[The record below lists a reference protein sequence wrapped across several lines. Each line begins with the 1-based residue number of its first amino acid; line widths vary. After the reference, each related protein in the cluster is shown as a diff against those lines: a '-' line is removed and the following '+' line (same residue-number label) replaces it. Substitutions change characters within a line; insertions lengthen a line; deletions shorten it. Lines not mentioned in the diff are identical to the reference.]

1 MQGKDG
7 LKRPDRD
14 DTAGEPEPKGYMEVP
29 ASQAVAGERRA
40 GLGTFETSILRA
52 IPHAVI
58 GVKERIIIFA
68 NQAVEAVFG
77 WKPEELMGKT
87 TRVLYRSDEEYEE
100 IGRRGYPRVRTL
112 GTNAEELVCRR
123 RDGSDILCRVSVTRV
138 AGFEDENA
146 AVAVY
151 EDITTQVRLW
161 EALFES
167 EEKYR
172 NIYEK
177 AVVGMFQ
184 STPEGRFLTVN
195 NAMARAYG
203 YSTPEEML
211 SIENIGEQVWA
222 EPEGRETYCRLLE
235 ENGYLKGFEL
245 QELKKDG
252 SKIWMSLDVRAVHDE
267 SGRLACYEGTA
278 VDITARKLAEEALRE
293 SEQRFRDISDN
304 IADWIWE
311 VDSNGAYTYCSERA
325 EDILGYPPEE
335 LIGKRPYDVI
345 RPDEIRRVKRDL
357 KERWNARA
365 PIRDLECWHVRKD
378 GTDVCIYTNALP
390 VFDKKGEFRGYRGV
404 DKDITER
411 KTAEQNLQESE
422 EKFRLLFEK
431 SADPILQIDGGTFV
445 DCNQAA
451 LNIMGC
457 SAKQEVVG
465 KHPSEIS
472 PIRQPD
478 GRLSAEKAREMINAA
493 LENGT
498 NHFEWVHRD
507 ARNEDFWVDVS
518 LATAEMRGKP
528 IMYGVWRDI
537 KERKQAEAQLKESE
551 ERYRTAIE
559 SSHDGVALMRGDR
572 HVYVNQRFLDIF
584 GYDRPDQLLGKDHSP
599 TVHPDDRERVRAYN
613 RARQSGQPAPSSYEF
628 TGMRSDGTPIQI
640 ETSVAAV
647 TFQGEPATLVY
658 VRDITA
664 RKKAEEEKAALEQ
677 QLRQSQKMEAIGIL
691 AGGVAHDF
699 NNVLTVLI
707 GCGGLLRMKMARTDP
722 LRVYVDQILA
732 SSERAAGLTQSLL
745 AFSRKQ
751 QINLQPVKFD
761 DVIKDTAG
769 LLKRL
774 ITEDIDLQIALGS
787 DNVAVMADVTQ
798 VDEVLMNI
806 TGNARDAMPKGG
818 VVRIETAVAHID
830 QGFIRTHGYG
840 EPGDYVLLSISDTG
854 TGMDE
859 VTKEHI
865 FEPFFTTKEV
875 GKGTGLGLSTVYGI
889 VKQHNGYITVS
900 SRLNEG
906 TRFDLYFPI
915 INTKERVMTSV
926 PEEIKGGN
934 QTILIAEDQLEVR
947 KLTTEILR
955 TYGYRTIEAADGEQ
969 ALREFKK
976 HKDEIELVILDVV
989 MPKKNGKEVFEEIRR
1004 MQPGIRVLF
1013 VSGYTGDVIIDKGIQ
1028 DEKVNFLAKPL
1039 SASTLLKKVH
1049 EVFRA

>member
-1 MQGKDG
+1 MKKADH
-7 LKRPDRD
+7 D
-14 DTAGEPEPKGYMEVP
+14 DTAGRPEQKGCVEIP
-29 ASQAVAGERRA
+29 ASQTVAGERRA

-58 GVKERIIIFA
+58 GVKERTIIFA
-68 NQAVEAVFG
+68 NQAVETVFG

-100 IGRRGYPRVRTL
+100 IGRRGYPKVRTL
-112 GTNAEELVCRR
+112 GTNAEEIVCRR
-123 RDGSDILCRVSVTRV
+123 RDGSDILCRVNIARVT
-138 AGFEDENA
+138 AGFEDEDA

-151 EDITTQVRLW
+151 EDVTSQVRLW
-161 EALFES
+161 QALFES

-177 AVVGMFQ
+177 AVVGIFQ

-195 NAMARAYG
+195 TAMARAYG
-203 YSTPEEML
+203 YSSPEEML
-211 SIENIGEQVWA
+211 SIEDIGEQVWA
-222 EPEGRETYCRLLE
+222 EPEGRETYCKLLE
-235 ENGYLKGFEL
+235 ENGFLKGFEV
-245 QELKKDG
+245 QEYRKDG
-252 SKIWMSLDVRAVHDE
+252 SRIWMSLDVRAVQDE
-267 SGRLACYEGTA
+267 SGRLAYYEGTA
-278 VDITARKLAEEALRE
+278 IDITARKSTEEALRE

-311 VDSNGAYTYCSERA
+311 VDTSGVYIYCSEKV
-325 EDILGYPPEE
+325 EDILGFPPEE
-335 LIGKRPYDVI
+335 LIGKTPYDI
-345 RPDEIRRVKRDL
+345 MRPDEILRVKKDL
-357 KERWNARA
+357 KERWKARV

-378 GTDVCIYTNALP
+378 GTGVCIYTNALP
-390 VFDKKGEFRGYRGV
+390 VCDKKGEFRGYRGV

-411 KTAEQNLQESE
+411 KTAEKALQESE

-431 SADPILQIDGGTFV
+431 SADPILQIDEGIFV

-451 LNIMGC
+451 LTIMGC
-457 SAKQEVVG
+457 SAKYELLG
-465 KHPSEIS
+465 KRPADVS
-472 PIRQPD
+472 PVLQPD
-478 GRLSAEKAREMINAA
+478 GRQSSEKAREMARVTLKKGI
-493 LENGT
+493 
-498 NHFEWVHRD
+498 HRFEWVHRD
-507 ARNEDFWVDVS
+507 FRNEDFWVDVS
-518 LATAEMRGKP
+518 LATVQMRGRP
-528 IMYGVWRDI
+528 VTYTVWRDI
-537 KERKQAEAQLKESE
+537 RERKQAEAQLKESE
-551 ERYRTAIE
+551 ERYRMAIE

-572 HVYVNQRFLDIF
+572 HMYVNQRFLDIF
-584 GYDRPDQLLGKDHSP
+584 GYDRPEQLLGKDHSP
-599 TVHPDDRERVRAYN
+599 TVHPDDRERVRTYN
-613 RARQSGQPAPSSYEF
+613 RARQSGEPAPSSYEF
-628 TGMRSDGTPIQI
+628 TGIRSDGTPIQI
-640 ETSVAAV
+640 ETSVAAI
-647 TFQGEPATLVY
+647 TFQGKPASLVY
-658 VRDITA
+658 LRDISA

-707 GCGGLLRMKMARTDP
+707 GCGGLLRMKMARNDP

-761 DVIKDTAG
+761 DLIKDTAG

-787 DNVAVMADVTQ
+787 ENVAVMADVTQ
-798 VDEVLMNI
+798 IDEVLMNI

-818 VVRIETAVAHID
+818 VVRIETAVTHID
-830 QGFIRTHGYG
+830 EKFIRAHGYG
-840 EPGDYVLLSISDTG
+840 EQGNYVLLSISDTG

-915 INTKERVMTSV
+915 INTKEQFKTSV
-926 PEEIKGGN
+926 PEDIKGGD

-976 HKDEIELVILDVV
+976 HRDEIELVILDVV

-1049 EVFRA
+1049 DVFQA